1 MRRLCISVVSL
12 SLAAAAGCV
21 VVPPSPTY
29 EAVSLVSTAL
39 VSASS
44 VIPGAAQNA
53 IAHQHQRIDN
63 VCIQF
68 NPAVGLI
75 DFVPAVQRE
84 LRDNRVDSRLY
95 QPGMQP
101 QDCEAILY
109 YSAFLDWDRR
119 TLGDGYSAYL
129 TFASMTLRTGDG
141 RVLASANYESGAL
154 GFDKWSSTRTKISGA
169 VRALLVNNSA
179 ASPAR

>member
-1 MRRLCISVVSL
+1 MRRLYFPVVGL
-12 SLAAAAGCV
+12 SLATAAGCV

-44 VIPGAAQNA
+44 IVPGAAQNA
-53 IAHQHQRIDN
+53 IAHRHQRIDN

-95 QPGMQP
+95 EQGMQP

-109 YSAFLDWDRR
+109 YTAFLEWDRR
-119 TLGDGYSAYL
+119 ALGDGYSAYL

-141 RVLASANYESGAL
+141 SVLASANYESGVL
-154 GFDKWSSTRTKISGA
+154 GFDKWASTRTKISGA
-169 VRALLVNNSA
+169 VKALLANN
-179 ASPAR
+179 

>member
-1 MRRLCISVVSL
+1 MRLLYVPVIGL
-12 SLAAAAGCV
+12 SLAAASGCV

-44 VIPGAAQNA
+44 MVPGTAQNA
-53 IAHQHQRIDN
+53 IAHKHSRIDN

-68 NPAVGLI
+68 NPAVGLV

-95 QPGMQP
+95 EPGMQP
-101 QDCEAILY
+101 PDCEAILY

-119 TLGDGYSAYL
+119 AMADGYSAYL
-129 TFASMTLRTGDG
+129 TFASMTLRTRDG

-154 GFDKWSSTRTKISGA
+154 GLDKWSSTRTKIAGVVS
-169 VRALLVNNSA
+169 ALLANNDV
-179 ASPAR
+179 ASPMK